1 MKSKIHEHKK
11 NNMKIVSKNLIKIIV
26 ILFVSINCNA
36 QTEVNINT
44 YNQGDNAGKYFKDIN
59 NNFPKFTGTW
69 ENTTGNITFRIIL
82 WKITQD
88 PLGSPIDFYMDRFGG
103 SFMIIQNAG
112 TPNEVVLCNSV
123 KTYPNGYTSDRS
135 FWCDTSDGVFLGGH
149 MEDNCAT
156 GGTETWT
163 AFFSLVITNP
173 GVTPA
178 IAQWSVKPRGF
189 LVGSYYSIP
198 TNVMMTKVN

>member
-1 MKSKIHEHKK
+1 M
-11 NNMKIVSKNLIKIIV
+11 KNLIKIIIV
-26 ILFVSINCNA
+26 ALFLTINCNA

-44 YNQGDNAGKYFKDIN
+44 YDPRNKAGKYFKDLN
-59 NNFPKFTGTW
+59 NNFSKFTGTW
-69 ENTTGNITFRIIL
+69 ENTTGNITFRVVL
-82 WKITQD
+82 WKITRE
-88 PLGSPIDFYMDRFGG
+88 PMGSPVKCYMDRFGG
-103 SFMIIQNAG
+103 SFYIIQDAG
-112 TPNEVVLCNSV
+112 TANEVVLCNSV

-173 GVTPA
+173 SVTPA
-178 IAQWSVKPRGF
+178 IAHWKVKERELSVQ
-189 LVGSYYSIP
+189 GSYYSIP